1 MDKEKLKQS
10 AMQWIE
16 DWNQRNID
24 KVMTHYADEV
34 EFYSPTVVKRWNKSE
49 GKLIGKALVEQH
61 FRKGIE
67 EIPGIHFEFHSILYG
82 LESVILLYKRETG
95 LLAADLVVFDEA
107 GKVKEVRAYY
117 A

>member
-34 EFYSPTVVKRWNKSE
+34 EFYSPTVIKRWNKAE

-67 EIPGIHFEFHSILYG
+67 EMPGIHFEFHAILYG
-82 LESVILLYKRETG
+82 IDSVILLYKRETG
-95 LLAADLVVFDEA
+95 LLAADLVVFDEG